1 MKKSLASILLS
12 VIAASCFVLGAA
24 ANAPGDV
31 TGDGAVTAEDARLC
45 LRQAVGLESYATG
58 NAEFA
63 ACDITGDGAVTAED
77 ARLILRIAVGL
88 ETPEDHSGPNEYDI
102 LRSGTF
108 YITGFITD
116 SGVTQPLE
124 IAITP
129 NSVYMLTKMEGVD
142 MGMLQQNGTLYML
155 YPAKQIYM
163 EMSSV
168 IMGMMGMS
176 SDELLDIS
184 SLGFSDMPDL
194 SGADTVADGEFN
206 GSACKIYSFNKES
219 GSRIVVY
226 MNGNKLLGFEDVS
239 SSGTATTTITSITS
253 TVPADKSAPP
263 AGYKKVNM
271 VSFMIEMKD
280 VIG

>member
-58 NAEFA
+58 NAEFV

-142 MGMLQQNGTLYML
+142 MGMLQQNGKLYML
-155 YPAKQIYM
+155 YPAKKIYM
-163 EMSSV
+163 EMSS
-168 IMGMMGMS
+168 ILMNMMGMDD
-176 SDELLDIS
+176 DELLDIS
-184 SLGFSDMPDL
+184 NLGFADMLPLSD
-194 SGADTVADGEFN
+194 ADTVADGEFN
-206 GSACKIYSFNKES
+206 GSACKIYTFNKDD
-219 GSRIVVY
+219 GSRTVVY

-239 SSGTATTTITSITS
+239 SSGTSTTIITSITS
-253 TVPADKSAPP
+253 EIPADIANLPS
-263 AGYKKVNM
+263 GYKKVGM
-271 VSFMIEMKD
+271 FRFMNELNGIF
-280 VIG
+280 